1 MKKMWKIVGVVAL
14 VAILG
19 VTAVGTAVYAQED
32 GDGYPFDF
40 AQRFKEALAE
50 ALGISVETYD
60 AAVDQAQGQVVD
72 EALAEGWLTD
82 EQAELLHWRM
92 EQAPG
97 IEVRGIGHGLGGFGR
112 GMMGAGERVL
122 SIAADALDMPLTDLL
137 TALQDGN
144 SIADVA
150 AEQGVDTQVIVDAYV
165 NELQEDLDESVAE
178 GRMTQNQ
185 ADYALTQAEARIVEQ
200 LDRAWEDGFRGFDG
214 HRGHPTGF
222 PGMGGS

>member
-1 MKKMWKIVGVVAL
+1 MKKTWKIVGIAAL
-14 VAILG
+14 VTILG
-19 VTAVGTAVYAQED
+19 TAAVATAAYAQDD

-40 AQRFKEALAE
+40 AERFKEALAE

-60 AAVDQAQGQVVD
+60 AAVDQAQAQVMD

-82 EQAELLHWRM
+82 EQAQLLRWRM

-97 IEVRGIGHGLGGFGR
+97 IEMRGMGHDLGRFGR
-112 GMMGAGERVL
+112 GMMGAGDRML
-122 SIAADALDMPLTDLL
+122 SIAADALDLSLTDLL

-165 NELQEDLDESVAE
+165 TELQEDLDEAIAE
-178 GRMTQNQ
+178 GRVTQNQ
-185 ADYALTQAEARIVEQ
+185 ADYALEQAEARIIEQ
-200 LDRAWEDGFRGFDG
+200 LDRIWEDGFRGFDG
-214 HRGHPTGF
+214 RRGHSMGF
-222 PGMGGS
+222 PGMDDF